1 MKTPSELRISFRKKY
16 KDYVDNMNELNEL
29 LPKIALQVDE
39 LLSFMETAI
48 EIKDEMEVPK
58 PE

>member
-1 MKTPSELRISFRKKY
+1 MKTPSELRTSFRKKY

-48 EIKDEMEVPK
+48 KIKGELEVPK

>member
-1 MKTPSELRISFRKKY
+1 MKTPSELRTSFRKKY

-48 EIKDEMEVPK
+48 EIKGEIVPK
-58 PE
+58 LE

>member
-1 MKTPSELRISFRKKY
+1 
-16 KDYVDNMNELNEL
+16 MNELNEL